1 MTVQLGICQDGYPK
15 RVEIDGQELILFT
28 PQQARKLDVFRVQLK
43 HSTELVKDL
52 QKRLKDCDDLLE
64 HKNSFISK
72 QKNQIGNYEL
82 LSETND
88 SIIIEK
94 NEEIKEL
101 TKRLNK
107 KSFSSKLYGVGLGIS
122 IAVIG
127 ILLVK

>member
-88 SIIIEK
+88 SILMEK
-94 NEEIKEL
+94 NAEINEL